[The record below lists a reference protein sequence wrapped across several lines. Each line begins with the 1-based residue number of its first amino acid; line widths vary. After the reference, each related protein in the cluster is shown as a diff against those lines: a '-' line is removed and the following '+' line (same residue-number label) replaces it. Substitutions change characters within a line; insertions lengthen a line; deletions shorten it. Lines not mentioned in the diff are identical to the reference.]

1 IGNGDG
7 FIFGR
12 KSLDGDDR
20 TKALFNNRGFVGGA
34 LVQHGWRIEKAIF
47 VFWSTPVATD
57 AKTCTGFNA
66 AIDIVGDFIAVL
78 SRDQWSGF
86 GFVIERPT
94 HNNVAGTAHQF
105 IDELFCDGVLNDQ
118 TGTGGADESRIKE
131 AGIQRIVQCSFEVC
145 ISKDHVG
152 ILAAKFQRY
161 VLDGV
166 GGGFGDLPTG
176 DWPPGEGHQIDVLVG
191 RKWCTNGAAVT
202 QHHVGNPGW
211 QAELV
216 HDIYDQHGG
225 VRGKFCWFDHKRVA
239 GGNCRSDLPGRLQQW
254 EVPRCDHADHTDRFM
269 YDTRDDRG
277 ITGIDKTAGVMV
289 CDLAEVT

>member
-1 IGNGDG
+1 FVDVFGHGVLFHAGNTEFATNTGLLESAPLCLRQVWVVVVDPDGTVTQFARNAGGDTRIGRPDCAGQTVVGVIGNGDG

-12 KSLDGDDR
+12 ESLDGDDR
-20 TKALFNNRGFVGGA
+20 AKALFNNRGVVCGA

-166 GGGFGDLPTG
+166 GGGFG
-176 DWPPGEGHQIDVLVG
+176 
-191 RKWCTNGAAVT
+191 
-202 QHHVGNPGW
+202 
-211 QAELV
+211 
-216 HDIYDQHGG
+216 
-225 VRGKFCWFDHKRVA
+225 
-239 GGNCRSDLPGRLQQW
+239 
-254 EVPRCDHADHTDRFM
+254 
-269 YDTRDDRG
+269 
-277 ITGIDKTAGVMV
+277 
-289 CDLAEVT
+289 